1 MRRRLKNKWDILKQ
15 KIYII
20 IYGSNTF
27 AGKLFDLVLLAV
39 ILMSVILVMLES
51 IESYDMKHHTLLKVL
66 EWVITIFFTIEY
78 ILRIICNK
86 QPLKYIFSFYGIVD
100 LISIMPMYLSFFVSD
115 LGVLSVVRALRLLR
129 LFGILNLVPYIGQES
144 NLKLAIK
151 ASRTKIIVFI
161 YFIVVVSILL
171 GALMYVIEGKDNGFT
186 SIPRSIYWCIVT
198 LTTVGYGDIAPQTTI
213 GQMIASFIMIM
224 GYGIIAVPT
233 GIVTAEF
240 TSLKRNKSVDARRR
254 RSCSSCTTTI
264 YDDDANYCYNCG
276 QKLGDV
282 FTR

>member
-1 MRRRLKNKWDILKQ
+1 MRRRLKNRWDILKQ

-39 ILMSVILVMLES
+39 ILLSVILVMLES

-161 YFIVVVSILL
+161 YFILVVSILL
-171 GALMYVIEGKDNGFT
+171 GALMYVIEGKDHGFT

-213 GQMIASFIMIM
+213 GQMIASLIMIM

-240 TSLKRNKSVDARRR
+240 SNLKRNKSIDARRR
-254 RSCSSCTTTI
+254 RTCSSCTTTI

>member
-39 ILMSVILVMLES
+39 ILLSVILVMLES

-254 RSCSSCTTTI
+254 RTCSSCTTTI

>member
-39 ILMSVILVMLES
+39 ILLSVILVMLES

-78 ILRIICNK
+78 VLRIICNK

-115 LGVLSVVRALRLLR
+115 LGILSVVRALRLLR

-171 GALMYVIEGKDNGFT
+171 GALMYVIEGKDNDFT
-186 SIPRSIYWCIVT
+186 SIPKSIYWCIVT

-240 TSLKRNKSVDARRR
+240 TSLKRNKSIDARRR
-254 RSCSSCTTTI
+254 RTCSSCTTTI